1 MTFATQDNLD
11 WNVITAPL
19 TASVDGKTAQVTHK
33 VAQLR
38 DDTYEVI
45 GVTGSNYEVFQ
56 NSSLKEFVNPLVE
69 EGLLEITNIGYLG
82 NGGRVFIQAQ
92 MTEGYQIVGEDHRA
106 QISLLNAHDG
116 SAALAAG
123 VTDTR
128 VVCSNTFAMAM
139 SDMSSRLRHSRGLA
153 DKAVRISEVVNY
165 VNDQM
170 RQYSEAVEVLA
181 STKATDKM
189 VDKVISGAY
198 GKEVKSIRAASDIRA
213 FYRTGAGNEGKTLW
227 DAFNAVTQ
235 YTTHEAGKD
244 ANKRFVS
251 VNFGM
256 NAKVNKRALTTAL
269 ALV

>member
-1 MTFATQDNLD
+1 MTFSTQDNLNWD
-11 WNVITAPL
+11 VITAPL
-19 TASVDGKTAQVTHK
+19 TASVDGKTAKVTHK

-45 GVTGSNYEVFQ
+45 GVTGSSYEVFQ

-82 NGGRVFIQAQ
+82 NGGKVFIQAQ
-92 MTEGYQIVGEDHRA
+92 MTEAYQMAGEDHKA

-139 SDMSSRLRHSRGLA
+139 ADMSSRLRHSRGIA

-170 RQYSEAVEVLA
+170 RQYAEAVEVLA
-181 STKATDKM
+181 STKATDQM

-198 GKEVKSIRAASDIRA
+198 GKDVKSIRAASDIRA
-213 FYRTGAGNEGKTLW
+213 LYRNGKGNEGRTLY
-227 DAFNAVTQ
+227 DAVNGVTE
-235 YTTHEAGKD
+235 YTTHVAGKD

-251 VNFGM
+251 VNFGR
-256 NAKVNKRALTTAL
+256 NAEVNKKAFKTAL